1 MRAYDII
8 YKKRSAKEMTRDE
21 IEFMIDGYTRGEI
34 SDAQMAAWLMAVC
47 IHGMAD
53 EETTDL
59 ALVMACS
66 GRMLDL
72 SSIPGVKV
80 DKHSTGGVGDKTTL
94 VLMPL
99 LAAAGI
105 PIVKMS
111 GRSLGHTGGTVD
123 KLESIPGFRTNLA
136 PEEMVEQARRIG
148 IVIAGIV
155 PALVPADKKIYALR
169 DETATVDCAA
179 LIAASVMSKKI
190 AAGADA
196 ILLDVKTGSGAF
208 VRNVEDAEHLA
219 KIMVE
224 IGRRTGHRTVA
235 AITDMN
241 QPLGQAIGNA
251 IEVKEAIDTLH
262 GRGPKDLVNLCA
274 VLGGLA
280 LMLSGKAA
288 SAQEGRAAIHDLIRS
303 GRGLEKFRELVE
315 AQGGDP
321 GVVNDATLLPSGPIA
336 QVVESPEE
344 GYIAQVDA
352 FGIAQAAMAVG
363 CGRTTPGARPNPAS
377 GIYLHKKTGDYVSKR
392 EPLATIYAP
401 NEASA
406 ETAHSLVLRAYSFT
420 LSPPTPGL
428 LVHKV
433 IGLDVA
439 TDTAQTSSLGA

>member
-8 YKKRSAKEMTRDE
+8 YKKRNAEEMSRDE
-21 IEFMIDGYTRGEI
+21 IEFMISGYTTGEI

-47 IHGMAD
+47 IHGMTD

-105 PIVKMS
+105 PVVKMS

-241 QPLGQAIGNA
+241 QPLGRAIGNA

-288 SAQEGRAAIHDLIRS
+288 SAQEGRAVICDLINS
-303 GRGLEKFRELVE
+303 GHGLEKFRQLVE

-321 GVVNDATLLPSGPIA
+321 DVVNDSSLLPSGPVA

-377 GIYLHKKTGDYVSKR
+377 GIYLHKKTGDCVSKR

-401 NEASA
+401 NEASV
-406 ETAHSLVLRAYSFT
+406 ETACGLLLRAYSFT
-420 LSPPTPGL
+420 LNPPAPSL

-433 IGLDVA
+433 IGLDAA
-439 TDTAQTSSLGA
+439 TDIV